1 MTISDVTQESTV
13 YSEWQYPDGRLR
25 EHYAYMAGVL
35 DDLGA
40 EGLVERW
47 RSAQRQVHH
56 DAFTFYLD
64 PKQFRL
70 TPADWIPRI
79 IPMDHWEVIE
89 AGVSQR
95 IRALNGFLFDLYNDG
110 QDIIPP
116 DVVFTSQYFY
126 PEVQG
131 FKPPK
136 DLFIHIYGVDLVHMG
151 DGEYYV
157 LEDNL
162 RIPSGICYQL
172 KTVEMVST
180 IFPEFASG
188 YEVEKYDIRD
198 AYLSMF
204 RSLCDTDSP
213 MCVLLTDGRYGSAFF
228 EHRYLSEVLGIPL
241 VEGTDLYVGFD
252 GRVYTRTID
261 GDIPVD
267 VIYRRVEDLEI
278 FVPGLRDAY
287 LDGKV
292 ALVNGLGAGAA
303 DDKLVFMWV
312 PEMIEK
318 YLGETPMLSQA
329 PGYSMQDPESR
340 RFVMENLDDL
350 VVKVRQGYGG
360 TGVYVMPDLDAD
372 RRAQVAQGILEDPDA
387 YIAQETLDFSTHIV
401 FNDATGALEPR
412 HIDLRV
418 FAIQDGNGKVTV
430 FPGGLTRV
438 ALPGGRITNNS
449 SGGLCKPTWVV
460 R

>member
-1 MTISDVTQESTV
+1 MTSSNVTQEAMV
-13 YSEWQYPDGRLR
+13 FSEWQYPDGRPR
-25 EHYAYMAGVL
+25 EHYAQIAEVMKTLGV
-35 DDLGA
+35 
-40 EGLVERW
+40 EGLAERW
-47 RSAQRQVHH
+47 RSARRQVEH

-64 PKQFRL
+64 PRQFRI
-70 TPADWIPRI
+70 TPADWLPRV
-79 IPMDHWEVIE
+79 IPMDHWKVIE
-89 AGVSQR
+89 DGVSQR
-95 IRALNGFLFDLYNDG
+95 IRALNGFLLDLYNDG
-110 QDIIPP
+110 QDIVPP

-131 FKPPK
+131 FRPPR
-136 DLFIHIYGVDLVHMG
+136 DLFVHIYGVDLVHMG
-151 DGEYYV
+151 DGDYYV

-162 RIPSGICYQL
+162 RIPSGISYQL
-172 KTVEMVST
+172 KSVEMVSD
-180 IFPEFASG
+180 IVPEFASG
-188 YEVEKYDIRD
+188 YNVEEYRVRD
-198 AYLSMF
+198 TYLDMF
-204 RSLCDTDSP
+204 RSLCDVDSP
-213 MCVLLTDGRYGSAFF
+213 LCVLLTDGRYGSAFF

-252 GRVYTRTID
+252 GRVYARTID
-261 GDIPVD
+261 GDMPVD
-267 VIYRRVEDLEI
+267 LIYRRVEDLEI

-292 ALVNGLGAGAA
+292 VLVNGLGAGAA

-312 PEMIEK
+312 PDMIHK
-318 YLGETPMLSQA
+318 YLGETPILSQA
-329 PGYSMQDPESR
+329 PSYSMQDPESR
-340 RFVMENLDDL
+340 RFVMDNIDDL
-350 VVKVRQGYGG
+350 VIKVRQGYGG
-360 TGVYVMPDLDAD
+360 TGVYVMPDLDPD
-372 RRAQVAQGILEDPDA
+372 RKAQVAQGLLEDPDG
-387 YIAQETLDFSTHIV
+387 YVAQETLDFSTHMV
-401 FNDATGALEPR
+401 FNDANGTLEPR

>member
-1 MTISDVTQESTV
+1 MTISNAPQEEAV
-13 YSEWQYPDGRLR
+13 FSEWQHPDGRPK
-25 EHYAYMAGVL
+25 EHYAHLADVVET
-35 DDLGA
+35 LGA
-40 EGLVERW
+40 DGMVQRW
-47 RSAQRQVHH
+47 QGARKQADL

-70 TPADWIPRI
+70 TPTDWIPRV
-79 IPMDHWEVIE
+79 IPMDHWQVIE

-95 IRALNGFLFDLYNDG
+95 IRAINRFLFDLYNDG
-110 QDIIPP
+110 QDIVPP

-126 PEVQG
+126 PEVRG

-136 DLFIHIYGVDLVHMG
+136 DMFVHICGIDLVHMG
-151 DGEYYV
+151 DGQYYV

-162 RIPSGICYQL
+162 RIPSGIGYQL
-172 KTVEMVST
+172 KSVEMVSRVV
-180 IFPEFASG
+180 PEFASG
-188 YEVEKYDIRD
+188 YDVEQYHIRET
-198 AYLSMF
+198 YLEMF
-204 RSLCDTDSP
+204 RSLCDVESP
-213 MCVLLTDGRYGSAFF
+213 VCVLLTDGKYGSAFF
-228 EHRYLSEVLGIPL
+228 EHRYLSELLGIPL
-241 VEGTDLYVGFD
+241 VEGSDLYVGYD
-252 GRVYTRTID
+252 GRVYARTMD
-261 GDIPVD
+261 RDMPVD

-292 ALVNGLGAGAA
+292 VLVNGLGTGAA

-318 YLGETPMLSQA
+318 YLGETPVLRQA
-329 PGYSMQDPESR
+329 PTYNLQDPVSR
-340 RFVMENLDDL
+340 RFVMDNLDDL
-350 VVKVRQGYGG
+350 VFKVRQGYGG
-360 TGVYVMPDLDAD
+360 TGVFVMPDLGPD
-372 RRAQVAQGILEDPDA
+372 RRAQVAQGILEDPDVF
-387 YIAQETLDFSTHIV
+387 IAQETLDFSKHMV
-401 FNDATGALEPR
+401 FNDANGTLEPR

-438 ALPGGRITNNS
+438 AHPGGRITNNS